1 MNTNTQT
8 FEISNNHLTSAQLR
22 TFRKFRRRLSEKVPD
37 YHIAWVRPF
46 KENIIEVGLEP
57 DKMTYRKNQ
66 RAAKAAIEVEDET
79 GITIILL

>member
-1 MNTNTQT
+1 MKNKDHNLSSVQLKT
-8 FEISNNHLTSAQLR
+8 FK
-22 TFRKFRRRLSEKVPD
+22 KFRRRLSEKFPD
-37 YHIAWVRPF
+37 YHIVWVLPF

-57 DKMTYRKNQ
+57 EKMTCRKNQ

>member
-1 MNTNTQT
+1 MNAQSAASQNK
-8 FEISNNHLTSAQLR
+8 NHSLSHVQLK
-22 TFRKFRRRLSEKVPD
+22 TYKKFRRQLSAKVPD

-57 DKMTYRKNQ
+57 EKMTYRKNQ
-66 RAAKAAIEVEDET
+66 RAAKTAIDVEDET

>member
-1 MNTNTQT
+1 MKTNTQT
-8 FEISNNHLTSAQLR
+8 LEIENNHLTSAQLR

-37 YHIAWVRPF
+37 YHITWVRPF
-46 KENIIEVGLEP
+46 KEHIIEVGLEP
-57 DKMTYRKNQ
+57 EKMTYRKNQ

>member
-1 MNTNTQT
+1 MKTQNST
-8 FEISNNHLTSAQLR
+8 TQNNNHNLSSVQLKTSK
-22 TFRKFRRRLSEKVPD
+22 KFRRRLSEKVPD
-37 YHIAWVRPF
+37 YHITWVRPF

-57 DKMTYRKNQ
+57 EKMTYRKNQ